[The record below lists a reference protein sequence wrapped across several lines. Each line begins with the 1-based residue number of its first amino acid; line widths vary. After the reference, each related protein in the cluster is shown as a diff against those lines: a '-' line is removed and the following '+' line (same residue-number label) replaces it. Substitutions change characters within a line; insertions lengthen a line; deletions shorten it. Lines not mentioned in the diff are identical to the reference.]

1 MGFEIKEE
9 AISFI
14 KSKGYEE
21 VTITATNVKG
31 GCVGSFKEIEVR
43 LGKPKDPASF
53 GSTQISGI
61 TIYYP
66 DSKFMKEGNFVLK
79 LEKVLF
85 LKKLAL
91 KKVE

>member
-1 MGFEIKEE
+1 MGFEIKED

-14 KSKGYEE
+14 KSKGYDG
-21 VTITATNVKG
+21 VTISATNVKG
-31 GCVGSFKEIEVR
+31 GCVGSFKEIEVK
-43 LGKPKDPASF
+43 LGRPKDPSSF
-53 GSTQISGI
+53 GSIQISGI
-61 TIYYP
+61 TIYDP

-91 KKVE
+91 KRVE

>member
-1 MGFEIKEE
+1 MGFEIKED
-9 AISFI
+9 AASFI
-14 KSKGYEE
+14 KSKGYDE
-21 VTITATNVKG
+21 VTISTANVKG
-31 GCVGSFKEIEVR
+31 GCVGSFKEIEVK
-43 LGKPKDPASF
+43 LGKPKDPSSF
-53 GSTQISGI
+53 GSTQVSGI

-66 DSKFMKEGNFVLK
+66 DSKFMKEGNFVLR